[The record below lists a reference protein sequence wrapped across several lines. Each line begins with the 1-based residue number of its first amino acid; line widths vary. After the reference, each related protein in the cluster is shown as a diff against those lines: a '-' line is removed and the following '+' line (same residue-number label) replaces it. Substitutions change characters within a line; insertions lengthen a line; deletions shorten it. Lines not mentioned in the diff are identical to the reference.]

1 MEYIWLVLAA
11 VCALVGLVGAVLP
24 MLPGPPVSYIALWMI
39 WLHDKG
45 SLSSAELWVMGLLM
59 VAVTIIDYVAPIWL
73 AKLGGGSKQSIRGA
87 TWGLVVGL
95 FCGPLGLVLGPF
107 VGALIGELV
116 TNVSFGQ
123 ALKVALSSFLAFILT
138 TGLKFVYCV
147 AVVVMTLFRL
157 LPD

>member
-1 MEYIWLVLAA
+1 MEYIWLALAI
-11 VCALVGLVGAVLP
+11 VSALVGLVGAILP
-24 MLPGPPVSYIALWMI
+24 MLPGPPVSYAALWMM

-45 SLSSAELWVMGLLM
+45 SVSSSELWVMGLLM

-107 VGALIGELV
+107 IGALIGELA
-116 TNVSFGQ
+116 TNVPFAQ
-123 ALKVALSSFLAFILT
+123 ALKVASSSFLAFILT
-138 TGLKFVYCV
+138 TGLKFIYCV
-147 AVVVMTLFRL
+147 AAVVMILFRL
-157 LPD
+157 I

>member
-1 MEYIWLVLAA
+1 MEYIWLALALL
-11 VCALVGLVGAVLP
+11 CALVGLVGAILP
-24 MLPGPPVSYIALWMI
+24 MLPGPPVSYAALWMM
-39 WLHDKG
+39 WLRDKG
-45 SLSSAELWVMGLLM
+45 CFSSAELWVMGLLM

-107 VGALIGELV
+107 IGALIGEFA
-116 TNVSFGQ
+116 TNVPFAQ
-123 ALKVALSSFLAFILT
+123 ALKVASSSFLAFILT

-147 AVVVMTLFRL
+147 AVVVMILFHFI
-157 LPD
+157 

>member
-1 MEYIWLVLAA
+1 MEYIWLALALL
-11 VCALVGLVGAVLP
+11 CALVGLVGAILP
-24 MLPGPPVSYIALWMI
+24 MLPGPPVSYAALWMM
-39 WLHDKG
+39 WLRDKG
-45 SLSSAELWVMGLLM
+45 CFSSAELWVMGLLM

-107 VGALIGELV
+107 IGALIGEFA
-116 TNVSFGQ
+116 TNVPFAQ
-123 ALKVALSSFLAFILT
+123 ALKVASSSFLAFILT

-147 AVVVMTLFRL
+147 AVVVMILFRL
-157 LPD
+157 I